1 MTQPPLAP
9 PTVESCMAAAADRLK
24 AAGIDQPRR
33 EGRLLLAYA
42 LGLDPAT
49 VIGHPEYP
57 VSDRDGFLAL
67 VEQRARGVPMAHI
80 LGRREFWSL
89 DFRVTPDTL
98 DPRPDSETL
107 VEAALAALA
116 GRRGDALSVLDLG
129 TGTGCLL
136 LAVLSELPCAD
147 GTGVDLSQ
155 AAAAIAREN
164 ARRLG
169 LDARCRF
176 VVGDWAAAIHSRFDL
191 ILSNPPYIPK
201 GEIVALQR
209 EVARFEPR
217 LALDGGPDG
226 LDAYRRIGAELPR
239 LLQPD
244 GIAILEVGAGQWGPV
259 AGMMRDAGLRVGAP
273 RADLAGVER
282 CVICYCSE
290 GVN

>member
-1 MTQPPLAP
+1 MTLPSLAP
-9 PTVESCMAAAADRLK
+9 PTVETCMAAAADRLK

-33 EGRLLLAYA
+33 EGRLLLAHA
-42 LGLDPAT
+42 LGLDPAA
-49 VIGHPEYP
+49 VMGHPEYP
-57 VSDRDGFLAL
+57 VPDRDGFLAL

-116 GRRGDALSVLDLG
+116 RRRGDALSVLDLG

-136 LAVLSELPCAD
+136 LAVLSELPHAE

-155 AAAAIAREN
+155 AAAAVAREN

-169 LDARCRF
+169 LDARSRF
-176 VVGDWAAAIHSRFDL
+176 VVGDWAAALQGRFDL

-209 EVARFEPR
+209 EVAQFEPR

-226 LDAYRRIGAELPR
+226 LNAYRRLATELR
-239 LLQPD
+239 HLLQPD
-244 GIAILEVGAGQWGPV
+244 GVAVLEVGAGQWRPV
-259 AGMMRDAGLRVGAP
+259 AGMMQDAGLAVGAP
-273 RADLAGVER
+273 RPDLAGVER
-282 CVICYCSE
+282 CVICHCSE

>member
-1 MTQPPLAP
+1 MTGA
-9 PTVESCMAAAADRLK
+9 TVETCMAAAADRLK
-24 AAGIDQPRR
+24 AAGIEQPRR
-33 EGRLLLAYA
+33 EGRLLLAHA
-42 LGLDPAT
+42 LGLDPAA

-57 VSDRDGFLAL
+57 VPDHDFFLAL
-67 VEQRARGVPMAHI
+67 VERRARGEPMAHL

-116 GRRGDALSVLDLG
+116 DRRGAVLGVLDLG

-136 LAVLSELPCAD
+136 LAVLSELPCAE

-155 AAAAIAREN
+155 AAAAVARDN

-169 LDARCRF
+169 LDGRCRF
-176 VVGDWAAAIHSRFDL
+176 LVGDWAASLNGRFDL

-201 GEIVALQR
+201 DEIAALQR
-209 EVARFEPR
+209 EVAQFEPH
-217 LALDGGPDG
+217 LALDGGSDG
-226 LDAYRRIGAELPR
+226 LESYRCLAAELPR
-239 LLQPD
+239 LLQP
-244 GIAILEVGAGQWGPV
+244 GGVAILEVGAGQWGPV
-259 AGMMRDAGLRVGAP
+259 SDMMREAGLVVGAP

-282 CVICYCSE
+282 CVICHCSE